1 MTAEFKKILNKIER
15 EEMPLP
21 INLVNKIILSVDK
34 KVSHDS
40 KIKALGLSFVSFISF
55 LISIPIISQIITSF
69 TQSGFYNY
77 ISIIFSDS
85 DVAFIYWKEILISLI
100 ESLPVI
106 GIASLL
112 AIVVVFIWST
122 IKATSE
128 VKNALVVT
136 A

>member
-1 MTAEFKKILNKIER
+1 MTAEFKKILNRIGR
-15 EEMPLP
+15 EEMTLP
-21 INLVNKIILSVDK
+21 SNLVSKIVLSLDK

-40 KIKALGLSFVSFISF
+40 KVKALGLSFVSFISF

-100 ESLPVI
+100 ESLPVL

-112 AIVVVFIWST
+112 TIALVFIWST

-128 VKNALVVT
+128 VRDALVT

>member
-1 MTAEFKKILNKIER
+1 MTAEFKKILNRIER

-21 INLVNKIILSVDK
+21 NNLVNKIILSVDK

-112 AIVVVFIWST
+112 AIAVVFIWST

-128 VKNALVVT
+128 VRNALVT

>member
-85 DVAFIYWKEILISLI
+85 DVVFIYWKEILISLI

-112 AIVVVFIWST
+112 AIAVVFIWST

-128 VKNALVVT
+128 VRNALVT